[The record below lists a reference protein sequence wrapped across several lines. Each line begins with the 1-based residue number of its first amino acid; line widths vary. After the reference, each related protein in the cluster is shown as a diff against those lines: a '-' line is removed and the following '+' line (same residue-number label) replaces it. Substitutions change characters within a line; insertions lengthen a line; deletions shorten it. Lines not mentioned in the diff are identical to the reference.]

1 MVASA
6 MPSDATEISKL
17 RDQVKALQEQ
27 NADLLEQL
35 ARFQRFVY
43 GNRSEEIHS
52 VNKAPSRMRM
62 PVFSSSQST
71 LGIKA
76 TRAQPQLK
84 YKNRRKAKPHAK
96 KH

>member
-52 VNKAPSRMRM
+52 EQGTFLNEDAS
-62 PVFSSSQST
+62 VFFVPEI
-71 LGIKA
+71 G
-76 TRAQPQLK
+76 RA
-84 YKNRRKAKPHAK
+84 HV
-96 KH
+96 